1 MAKKKVSVLAT
12 EIKELIE
19 QDKLIIGT
27 DLTLK
32 NLKMNKIKK
41 VFLTSNVDESVAEK
55 IKHYCS
61 INEVEYVEIP
71 QTNEDLG
78 VMCKKPFNI
87 SILSVKE

>member
-12 EIKELIE
+12 EIKGLIE
-19 QDKLIIGT
+19 QKKLIIGT

-32 NLKMNKIKK
+32 NLKVNKVKK
-41 VFLTSNVDESVAEK
+41 VFLTSNTNEVIAEK

-87 SILSVKE
+87 SVLSIKE